1 MLNRNSDAA
10 VVGRVLAGRRDDF
23 GILVERHLPAVFAV
37 AYGRTGNHADAEDAA
52 QEAFLRALKTLD
64 RLREPAKFGP
74 WLLTIA
80 RNVATD
86 ILIARTRER
95 NAGSPISDE
104 DDAVWL
110 PNMEQREMWSKL
122 HEQIRQLEDEPREVL
137 MLFYFAGKRT
147 KEIAALLNLSNDVVR
162 KRLQRARET
171 LGARLLDELQPER
184 KLEPILQKRS
194 AAITAAA
201 LTAPVAWQ
209 SASAATVSA
218 GVGLALGKWFAGAVL
233 VLAVGV
239 AGIAF
244 LKFEREPTNVPPRAE
259 PVYASL
265 PNGEPYPAQETAG
278 QPSANDYAIER
289 MIDPSAVSVSAV
301 LDALVLHGRV
311 VDGRTGK
318 GVSLGV
324 TLTSQTNPQSESYYP
339 CDADGRFSLDFSD
352 FDYGAYLISCRNY
365 NYYPFATA
373 LVQHTGGPFEEVVLE
388 VNELATVSGRVL
400 RPDGSPVPNAAI
412 MRWELAGNIDTA
424 GSADGQGNYKLH
436 HEGGTLALAARHG
449 MLWSEREDFALDK
462 DQSVTHDFVLPE
474 SGEIH
479 IVLKTTDGGDVHD
492 ISDSVLTTDAVTAPY
507 LLAEPLGENE
517 FIVRDLPFDTF
528 TIVVRAAGY
537 DPAEIAAIRIDASS
551 PAASVKATLR
561 PGQSFEVT
569 VRVIDPNGDPLP
581 DAGVVLEL
589 LTERLDA
596 EGNVQAGLRNQV
608 GANGKNTNDRGEWS
622 ASGLPRGTYRAYCN
636 DVAGNGETYL
646 SIPEDR
652 VATIR
657 LTKREFLQY
666 TIQLVDALD
675 NNKPLSPVD
684 ARFFVVQDDSVVAG
698 VLGPIADG
706 ITAGTNHLIV
716 VKEGY
721 TAYLDTIV
729 AMRGDEQ
736 VNIEAPLGEG
746 GTVEGRILNADGS
759 PRPLE
764 PLYVFPE
771 LLWPFALENWPD
783 LHSNGPWKDLGRT
796 LGQRAQTDAAGS
808 FSIDHLP
815 QGRYVVVIID
825 GTVSDPVDTIPGMV
839 TGPVEIVA
847 K

>member
-10 VVGRVLAGRRDDF
+10 LVRRVLTGRRNDF
-23 GILVERHLPAVFAV
+23 GILVERHLLAAFAV

-95 NAGSPISDE
+95 NAGSPIPDE

-171 LGARLLDELQPER
+171 LGAQLLDELQPER
-184 KLEPILQKRS
+184 KLEPALKKRG

-209 SASAATVSA
+209 SATAATVFVGA
-218 GVGLALGKWFAGAVL
+218 GLALGKWLTATIL
-233 VLAVGV
+233 VLIAGV

-244 LKFEREPTNVPPRAE
+244 LKFEREPSKVPPRVE

-265 PNGEPYPAQETAG
+265 LNDVPSPAQDPAG
-278 QPSANDYAIER
+278 QHTVNGDAIER
-289 MIDPSAVSVSAV
+289 TTDPSAVNVSAFV
-301 LDALVLHGRV
+301 DAVILHGRV
-311 VDGRTGK
+311 VDGSTGE
-318 GVSLGV
+318 GVGLGV
-324 TLTSQTNPQSESYYP
+324 TLTSETNPQSESYYP
-339 CDADGRFSLDFSD
+339 CDADGRFSIDFSD

-373 LVQHTGGPFEEVVLE
+373 LVQHAGGPFEEVVLE

-569 VRVIDPNGDPLP
+569 VRVIDPNGEPLP

-622 ASGLPRGTYRAYCN
+622 TSGLPQGTYRAYCN

-657 LTKREFLQY
+657 LTRQEYLQY

-684 ARFFVVQDDSVVAG
+684 ARFFVIQDDSVVAG
-698 VLGPIADG
+698 VSGAIVDG
-706 ITAGTNHLIV
+706 ITAGTNHLIF

-721 TAYLDTIV
+721 TAFFDTIV
-729 AMRGDEQ
+729 AMPGDEPFT
-736 VNIEAPLGEG
+736 IEAPLGEG
-746 GTVEGRILNADGS
+746 GTCEGFVRNADGA

-771 LLWPFALENWPD
+771 LLWPFASESWPN
-783 LHSNGPWKDLGRT
+783 LHNNGPWKDLGRT

-808 FSIDHLP
+808 FSVGHLP
-815 QGRYVVVIID
+815 RGRYVVALID
-825 GTVSDPVDTIPGMV
+825 GTVSDLIDVLPGMV

-847 K
+847 Q